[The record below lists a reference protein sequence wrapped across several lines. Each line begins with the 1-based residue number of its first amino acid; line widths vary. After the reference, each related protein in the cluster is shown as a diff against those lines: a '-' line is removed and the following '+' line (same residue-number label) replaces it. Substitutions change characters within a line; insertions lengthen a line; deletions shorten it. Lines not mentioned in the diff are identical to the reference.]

1 MTRFLTVLLV
11 AVIPW
16 TACLSG
22 EVPNYD
28 RSLFG
33 GWADED
39 HDCLNTRH
47 ELLMKLSTSTV
58 QTGANTCIVAR
69 GRWNDPYTGKIFYKA
84 RQMDIDHLI
93 PLKWAWN
100 HGAYG
105 WSFEK
110 RKTFANDESN
120 LFAVEA
126 RVNRQKGARG
136 PLGWLPPNKAFHCQY
151 VLRFIRIT
159 KKYDLVLTINEA
171 DGFSSLRAKVC
182 GGI

>member
-1 MTRFLTVLLV
+1 MTRFLTFLLV
-11 AVIPW
+11 AVPL

-33 GWADED
+33 GWVDED

-47 ELLMKLSTSTV
+47 ELLMKLSSSAA
-58 QTGANTCIVAR
+58 QTGANTCVVTR
-69 GRWNDPYTGKIFYKA
+69 GRWNDPYTGKIFYEA
-84 RQMDIDHLI
+84 RQMDIDHLV
-93 PLKWAWN
+93 PLKWAWT

-105 WSFEK
+105 WSYQK

-126 RVNRQKGARG
+126 RVNREKGAMG
-136 PLGWLPPNKAFHCQY
+136 PLEWLPPNMAFHCQY
-151 VLRFIRIT
+151 LLRFFHIT
-159 KKYDLVLTINEA
+159 KKYDIVFTAKEA

-182 GGI
+182 VGI